1 MLADSNMI
9 KALCV
14 LVGNVHLSD
23 LWLPPKCTLSV
34 EKIYLMIQPA
44 NARAI
49 KIEDVLPWL
58 NPSLFLALQS
68 FTTFQEYV
76 VNSEIVLQLPFI
88 NGPATFK
95 TQNIKDND
103 EFWAIVS
110 SATRF
115 SNFDY

>member
-1 MLADSNMI
+1 MLADSNVI

-14 LVGNVHLSD
+14 LVGNAHLSD
-23 LWLPPKCTLSV
+23 LWLPPKCTLGV

-44 NARAI
+44 NTRAI

-95 TQNIKDND
+95 TQNVKDND

-110 SATRF
+110 SATGF
-115 SNFDY
+115 SNFNY